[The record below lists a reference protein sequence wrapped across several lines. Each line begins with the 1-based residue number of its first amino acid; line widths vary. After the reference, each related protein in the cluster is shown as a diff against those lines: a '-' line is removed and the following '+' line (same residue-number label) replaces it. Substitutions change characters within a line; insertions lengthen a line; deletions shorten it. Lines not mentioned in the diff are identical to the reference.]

1 MDEIIQENE
10 ALKQRLKELTAEA
23 AANEAILKRT
33 QARELTLLRADSL
46 AQLLRAMVDGLRE
59 SYSLDAVSVV
69 LLDPQHEIRHL
80 LVAGGERPEEFKQIF
95 FVDSLISLA
104 PQLAALHKPWLGP
117 FVGADHHLLFP
128 GASNLKSAALVPL
141 PRKDLATGA
150 LCFGSRDPTRF
161 TRHHGTEFLAHLGA
175 VAAVCIENAVNRAR
189 LLRAGITDFLTGWH
203 NRRYLQQR
211 LKEELARAQ
220 RRAGTIACLM
230 IDIDRFKSINDGYGH
245 LAGDNALREIAH
257 RVESQIR
264 SMDTAARFGGDE
276 LAILLPDAS
285 AAEAAKLAERIRE
298 VIAGVAVLAHGANRA
313 HLDSVGRGR
322 RRISR
327 EARNGL
333 EGRRRSAACRCRCGP
348 VQSQGA
354 GPQSRASGRRL
365 ELAARLFARCAD
377 AGAVCGN
384 SQAAGRLIWNNWR
397 HVVQSTPTTPSTG
410 TASERT

>member
-1 MDEIIQENE
+1 MDDASQEIE
-10 ALKQRLKELTAEA
+10 ALKRRLAELTAEA
-23 AANEAILKRT
+23 ANNESILKRT
-33 QARELTLLRADSL
+33 QARELSLLRADGL
-46 AQLLRAMVDGLRE
+46 GQLLHAMVDGLRE
-59 SYSLDAVSVV
+59 SYSLDAISVV

-80 LVAGGERPEEFKQIF
+80 LVAGGDRPEEFKQIF

-104 PQLAALHKPWLGP
+104 PQLAALHRPWLGP

-128 GASNLKSAALVPL
+128 GSQNLKSAALVPL
-141 PRKDLATGA
+141 PRKDLTTGA

-161 TRHHGTEFLAHLGA
+161 TRHHGTDFLAHLGA

-230 IDIDRFKSINDGYGH
+230 IDIDKFKSINDGYGH
-245 LAGDNALREIAH
+245 LAGDIALKEIAQ

-276 LAILLPDAS
+276 LAILLPDTT

-298 VIAGVAVLAHGANRA
+298 SIAALPFVLSAQVERTLSVSVGVAAVSPARHELDLKAVADRLLADADAALYRAKALGRNR
-313 HLDSVGRGR
+313 
-322 RRISR
+322 
-327 EARNGL
+327 
-333 EGRRRSAACRCRCGP
+333 
-348 VQSQGA
+348 VQVGA
-354 GPQSRASGRRL
+354 G
-365 ELAARLFARCAD
+365 
-377 AGAVCGN
+377 
-384 SQAAGRLIWNNWR
+384 
-397 HVVQSTPTTPSTG
+397 
-410 TASERT
+410 